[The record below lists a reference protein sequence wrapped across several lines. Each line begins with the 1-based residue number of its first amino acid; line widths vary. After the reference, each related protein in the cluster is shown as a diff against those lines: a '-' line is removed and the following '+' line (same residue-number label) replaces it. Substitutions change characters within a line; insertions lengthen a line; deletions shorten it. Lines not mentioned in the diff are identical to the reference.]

1 MSEEMNKENALQ
13 NAILTKS
20 EGDTS
25 SEPYVPNI
33 ENANKSKYKKKII
46 K

>member
-1 MSEEMNKENALQ
+1 MSEEINNENALR

-25 SEPYVPNI
+25 SEPNFPNK
-33 ENANKSKYKKKII
+33 ENDNKSKYKR
-46 K
+46 

>member
-1 MSEEMNKENALQ
+1 MSEEINNENALR

-20 EGDTS
+20 EGDAS

-33 ENANKSKYKKKII
+33 ENDNKSKYKR
-46 K
+46 